1 MATSGGPRL
10 EGIGRSSSNL
20 VLCLD
25 AHDAASYPGEPATN
39 RLTVTSDYLPNA
51 WGTTSHS
58 AYASVNMRT
67 PVGNKA
73 HKLTLDKD
81 GSNGYYGSPNPCRL
95 TSSSWSNNG
104 LDHYYSIWITT
115 DDWSALDNS
124 TYKYVTGSNGW
135 PNFSA
140 TSYKCIAGG
149 REWRLYKGFISNA
162 SNTGSGTEYYTFFKN
177 GTYSQDLIF
186 YIAGTMVHQNGN
198 YAVPVA
204 SGTRSATDA
213 FKDLSKSGNDGT
225 FVNDVKTGVDHA
237 RDENVIFPVEN
248 CYLDFDGT
256 DDYISI
262 PDDSTLDITGDMTV
276 SCWVALDSSEN
287 GNLCLLVNKRDASDT
302 ASPFYIFFEDRSS
315 QNKFG
320 VLLGGGSPNYVVAG
334 SNDNFD
340 GVYGK
345 WDHVCFTVSGTTVSL
360 YINGVFDASGTFT
373 GSRQTNNVPLRLGG
387 QYTNGSNN
395 YMMAGQMADVKI
407 YNKALS
413 AAEIKSNYNQFKG
426 RFGL

>member
-10 EGIGRSSSNL
+10 EGIGRSSSNF

-256 DDYISI
+256 DDKITI
-262 PDDSTLDITGDMTV
+262 NNSTSLQSAFQSSTFTV
-276 SCWVALDSSEN
+276 ECVFKADSSQDNPYPRIHQKGGALIHITETSPFGIYHN
-287 GNLCLLVNKRDASDT
+287 VYDNSSNLTQAGAGSFVSADQWVHITTVWEGDAS
-302 ASPFYIFFEDRSS
+302 
-315 QNKFG
+315 
-320 VLLGGGSPNYVVAG
+320 
-334 SNDNFD
+334 SNRNRIYKN
-340 GVYGK
+340 GEL
-345 WDHVCFTVSGTTVSL
+345 FTQ
-360 YINGVFDASGTFT
+360 AT
-373 GSRQTNNVPLRLGG
+373 GS
-387 QYTNGSNN
+387 
-395 YMMAGQMADVKI
+395 
-407 YNKALS
+407 ALW
-413 AAEIKSNYNQFKG
+413 
-426 RFGL
+426 

>member
-10 EGIGRSSSNL
+10 KGIGRSSSNL

-25 AHDAASYPGEPATN
+25 ARDAASYPGEPATN

-135 PNFSA
+135 PGFSA

-177 GTYSQDLIF
+177 GTYTQDLIF

-213 FKDLSKSGNDGT
+213 CKDLSKSGNDGT

-256 DDYISI
+256 DDKADCGSI
-262 PDDSTLDITGDMTV
+262 TPDTGDFTIEFIFQLTGNGGRGGLFERK
-276 SCWVALDSSEN
+276 ASSPYN
-287 GNLCLLVNKRDASDT
+287 GFS
-302 ASPFYIFFEDRSS
+302 
-315 QNKFG
+315 
-320 VLLGGGSPNYVVAG
+320 LGQGGSANWA
-334 SNDNFD
+334 
-340 GVYGK
+340 
-345 WDHVCFTVSGTTVSL
+345 FTVSGTSSFSNNLQSTWTYPTLNVW
-360 YINGVFDASGTFT
+360 YHDVAVYSGGNTIT
-373 GSRQTNNVPLRLGG
+373 IYR
-387 QYTNGSNN
+387 NGSFVASTTGTSQGNLSTQGARTN
-395 YMMAGQMADVKI
+395 FLIANRDNLTSLPCKVGVVRV

-413 AAEIKSNYNQFKG
+413 AAEIKSNFNQLRG